1 MMDRW
6 TGGQPVGGGEGLVD
20 TDRRDLVDRARE
32 AGVQLVRLQFTDILG
47 VVKNVVIPAHALADA
62 LAGHVLFDGS
72 AVLGFVRSE
81 EADVYLLPDPDTFR
95 VDPPAGADP
104 PVARMVCDIVNPDA
118 SPFPGCPRSALKRV
132 LAEARA
138 MGFCIDVAPEIEFFV
153 FERDR
158 AGRATVRTED
168 QAGYFDLAP
177 GDVGEDVRRAA
188 VLELLAM
195 GFPVAASHHEVAPGQ
210 HEIDLAPVDALQAAD
225 LLVTLRVVVREVARR
240 HHAHATFLPKP
251 VTGINGSG
259 LHLHQHVWVNG
270 QNALA
275 DGTEL
280 SAIGRQYLAGLL
292 QHAPGY
298 TAVTNPLVNSY
309 KRLVPGY
316 EAPIYVGWSDA
327 SRSPLVRVVSAPP
340 DRVHLELRSPD
351 PAANP
356 YLAWAVTIRAG
367 LDGVARRLGL
377 PKAQPR
383 HVPAAADAERLGLGR
398 LPDSLASA
406 LDAFRRDSLM
416 RDALGEHMAERF
428 LEAKRI
434 EWSVYAAEVHAWEID
449 QYLNVY

>member
-1 MMDRW
+1 MD
-6 TGGQPVGGGEGLVD
+6 TGS
-20 TDRRDLVDRARE
+20 RDLVERAHE

-47 VVKNVVIPAHALADA
+47 VVKNVVIPAAALADA
-62 LAGHVLFDGS
+62 LGGHVLFDGS

-104 PVARMVCDIVNPDA
+104 PVARIVCDIVNPDA

-132 LAEARA
+132 LAEALA
-138 MGFCIDVAPEIEFFV
+138 MGFRIEVAPEVEFFV

-158 AGRATVRTED
+158 VGRATIRTED

-177 GDVGEDVRRAA
+177 GDMGEDVRRAA

-210 HEIDLAPVDALQAAD
+210 HEIDLAPVDALRAAD

-240 HHAHATFLPKP
+240 HGGHATFLPKP

-259 LHLHQHVWVNG
+259 LHLHQQVWANG
-270 QNALA
+270 RNALA
-275 DGTEL
+275 DAGQL
-280 SAIGRQYLAGLL
+280 SETGRQYLAGLL

-309 KRLVPGY
+309 KRLVAGY

-327 SRSPLVRVVSAPP
+327 SRSPLVRVVNALP
-340 DRVHLELRSPD
+340 DRLHLELRSPD

-367 LDGVARRLGL
+367 LDGVARRLAL
-377 PKAQPR
+377 PKPQPR
-383 HVPAAADAERLGLGR
+383 HVSADADAERLGLGR

-406 LDAFRRDSLM
+406 LDAFRRDALM
-416 RDALGEHMAERF
+416 RDALGEHIAERF

-434 EWSVYAAEVHAWEID
+434 EWNVYAEEVHAWEID